1 MAGFCVRLTQDM
13 PNRVGALVSSHL
25 GKFIGV
31 GGLVVLGSGGGACI
45 PAYENV
51 RAIRAYAHEDV
62 SLKVSLDRIEDIA
75 RTLDLVDRI
84 LVSTGY
90 TPGDQWVRR
99 IPLTDPDYRRIK
111 DDIKT
116 ENPYKFGEF
125 EVPVLKCYRRHIE
138 NVLEEYKPP
147 PEKPMYPSIFDA
159 VAGFSGRTPDLKKHW
174 DAHRDANTL
183 FSEAFEAEKQLEDE
197 LAGQPEGVRKARA
210 GELAERRNKRIAAEG
225 QVAGAK
231 AALQQDAALLAA
243 DAKLSDPQKSQIAR
257 DALGVISVAF
267 RVELE
272 ALALLP
278 IVVIQTIRAL
288 PGAPKELVTKPTL
301 KMVRQVYQLPS
312 FLSGLKERFIR
323 QVSVLEA
330 MTGVLAKASGVDPD
344 KTAGFMLRESVVDQI
359 VGITLDSL
367 RIDLKAGGEMFIF
380 SSIPTS
386 TTQTTKND
394 NDGTSE
400 TLDYTG
406 RKFKLDYRVK
416 PIILAQASFAI
427 VLDWIRLPGVAALN
441 FGYATDRAYRSG
453 GTIEQ
458 SSLATQLGIRGW
470 ASDVFDFGLGFLGI
484 RSSAKIAKFTSGEVR
499 KVGAVDGAINSI
511 APLQIEMTQ
520 IDVGY
525 DVLFAVGDATMK
537 AYMEELVVGVRYYRY
552 ELPRIVYELKNTSTD
567 PKNKYFSFNRES
579 PPQAVDARYL
589 LAGVSMRFGQGEA
602 PLFSPWLDVA
612 IFGGAGPTSFYF
624 LNDQA
629 GPDVAS
635 NRQEIKQ
642 IALSFNGT
650 LAGGIRWRLLPRG
663 SRLRLDLRAM
673 YRADFIYTNIHRN
686 SADLRTDYGS
696 IDVFHGPTLAIRGAL

>member
-1 MAGFCVRLTQDM
+1 MPRPGGRWGYVR
-13 PNRVGALVSSHL
+13 G
-25 GKFIGV
+25 GV
-31 GGLVVLGSGGGACI
+31 GLVLLCGAGAGGAAGGCV

-75 RTLDLVDRI
+75 RTIDLVDRV
-84 LVSTGY
+84 LTSTGY

-116 ENPYKFGEF
+116 ENPYKFGEY

-174 DAHRDANTL
+174 DWHRDANAQL
-183 FSEAFEAEKQLEDE
+183 AEAWEAEKQLESDI
-197 LAGQPEGVRKARA
+197 AGLPEGARA
-210 GELAERRNKRIAAEG
+210 ARQGELTEKRNKRIALEQ

-243 DAKLSDPQKSQIAR
+243 DAKLGDGQKSQIFR

-278 IVVIQTIRAL
+278 IVAIQTVRAL
-288 PGAPKELVTKPTL
+288 PGAPKELITKPTL
-301 KMVRQVYQLPS
+301 KAARQIYQLPS
-312 FLSGLKERFIR
+312 YLSGLKERFVR
-323 QVSVLEA
+323 QVTVLEG
-330 MTGVLAKASGVDPD
+330 MTSVLAKAAGLDPD
-344 KTAGFMLRESVVDQI
+344 KTAGFQLRESIVDQI
-359 VGITLDSL
+359 VGITLDSIRLDL
-367 RIDLKAGGEMFIF
+367 RAGGEVFIF

-386 TTQTTKND
+386 TQQTTKNED
-394 NDGTSE
+394 NGTTE

-406 RKFKLDYRVK
+406 RRFKLDYRVK
-416 PIILAQASFAI
+416 PIVLAQASI
-427 VLDWIRLPGVAALN
+427 SLVLDWIRLPGVAALN
-441 FGYATDRAYRSG
+441 FGYATDRAYKSG
-453 GTIEQ
+453 GEITQ
-458 SSLATQLGIRGW
+458 SSLAAQLGIRGW

-484 RSSAKIAKFTSGEVR
+484 RSSAKIAKWTSGEVR
-499 KVGAVDGAINSI
+499 KVRADDVSIVDSV

-537 AYMEELVVGVRYYRY
+537 AWMEELVLGVRYYRY

-589 LAGVSMRFGQGEA
+589 MGGVSMRFGQGEA

-612 IFGGAGPTSFYF
+612 LFGGAGPSQFYF
-624 LNDQA
+624 LNDPA
-629 GPDVAS
+629 GPDVPS
-635 NRQEIKQ
+635 NRSEIKQ
-642 IALSFNGT
+642 IALTFNGT

-686 SADLRTDYGS
+686 AADLRTDYGS

>member
-1 MAGFCVRLTQDM
+1 MPQPGGRWGRVR
-13 PNRVGALVSSHL
+13 G
-25 GKFIGV
+25 GV
-31 GGLVVLGSGGGACI
+31 GLALLCGAWAVGGCV

-62 SLKVSLDRIEDIA
+62 SLKVSLDRVEDIA
-75 RTLDLVDRI
+75 RTIDLVDRV
-84 LVSTGY
+84 LTSTGY

-116 ENPYKFGEF
+116 ENPYKFGEY

-174 DAHRDANTL
+174 DWHRDSNAQL
-183 FSEAFEAEKQLEDE
+183 AEAWEAEKQLESDI
-197 LAGQPEGVRKARA
+197 AGLPEGARA
-210 GELAERRNKRIAAEG
+210 ARQGELTEKRNKRIALES

-243 DAKLSDPQKSQIAR
+243 DAKLDDGKKSQIFR

-267 RVELE
+267 RVDLE

-278 IVVIQTIRAL
+278 IVAIQTVRAL
-288 PGAPKELVTKPTL
+288 PGAPKEMITKPTL
-301 KMVRQVYQLPS
+301 KAARQIYQLPS
-312 FLSGLKERFIR
+312 YLSGLKERFIR
-323 QVSVLEA
+323 QVSVLEG
-330 MTGVLAKASGVDPD
+330 MTSVLAKAAGVDPD
-344 KTAGFMLRESVVDQI
+344 KTAGFQLRESIVDQI
-359 VGITLDSL
+359 VGITLDSIRLDL
-367 RIDLKAGGEMFIF
+367 RAGGEMFIY

-386 TTQTTKND
+386 TQQTTKND

-400 TLDYTG
+400 TLDYSG

-416 PIILAQASFAI
+416 PIILAQASI
-427 VLDWIRLPGVAALN
+427 SLVLDWIRLPGVAALN
-441 FGYATDRAYRSG
+441 FGYATDRAYKSG
-453 GTIEQ
+453 GEITQ
-458 SSLATQLGIRGW
+458 SSLAEQLGIRGW

-484 RSSAKIAKFTSGEVR
+484 RSSAKIAKWTSGEVR
-499 KVGAVDGAINSI
+499 KVRADDVSIVDSV

-537 AYMEELVVGVRYYRY
+537 AYMEELVLGVRYYRY

-579 PPQAVDARYL
+579 PPQAVEARYL
-589 LAGVSMRFGQGEA
+589 MGGVSMRFGQGEA
-602 PLFSPWLDVA
+602 PMFSPWLDVA
-612 IFGGAGPTSFYF
+612 LFGGAGPSQFYF
-624 LNDQA
+624 LNDQT
-629 GPDVAS
+629 GPDVPS
-635 NRQEIKQ
+635 NRSEIKQ
-642 IALSFNGT
+642 IALTFNGT
-650 LAGGIRWRLLPRG
+650 LAAGIRWRLLPRG